1 MQHDGEILPIKKGR
15 SGRGARLKGV
25 SFERWVANR
34 LKPIDPT
41 AQRNLEETRLGTYD
55 IDLTIP
61 FAIQCKCM
69 KAPPNPMDVWYQAH
83 DGMRGQD
90 RIPVGVVKVTHKQP
104 IFTIMQESHFRDLFD
119 NEIDKRKVYW
129 HVHGNVTKR
138 ESRSYFNFYV
148 ETIDKA
154 PADTIPVLVMRF
166 YRDSNSFK
174 RLVFIDFEHFL
185 KQLEFKYGKKHE

>member
-25 SFERWVANR
+25 VFERYVANR

-69 KAPPNPMDVWYQAH
+69 KSAPNPMDVWYQAH

-119 NEIDKRKVYW
+119 NEIDKKKVFW
-129 HVHGNVTKR
+129 HVRGETFKR
-138 ESRSYFNFYV
+138 GTSKYPKFFIEV
-148 ETIDKA
+148 IDLA
-154 PADTIPVLVMRF
+154 EAGLIPVLVLRF

-174 RLVFIDFEHFL
+174 RLVIFNFEHFL
-185 KQLEFKYGKKHE
+185 KQLEYKYGKSNE